1 MSRPIQINN
10 HPFRFLL
17 YLEWILLALSVLI
30 LVLPY
35 SSPRSASRFPELAIL
50 NLTIFGLMGLRLP
63 TSNNIVKI
71 IYTACGIS
79 LIFITSLFGGRPD
92 RPFPFL
98 YMILVIRSCLMFQL
112 PGRLS
117 VTFVSFSLFLI
128 TLIYRI
134 PHSSRRNPLLSA
146 APERVIFFTLSL
158 ALLSG
163 LSLVFV
169 LMLMNTVLSE
179 RQSREDLAIANE
191 KLRQYALRIE
201 NQATLEERNRIAREI
216 HDSLGHSLTALNLQ
230 LETALKLYQ
239 ANPDKAF
246 SFLSRAKEL
255 GSKALQDV
263 RHSVSTMR
271 SHPLQGKSLAEAIDI
286 LAEDFQKTN
295 NIILYC
301 SIDIEYPLAAEFNTA
316 IYRLIQESL
325 TNISKHAKATEVNIE
340 AAIHRGSLY
349 ITIQDNGRGFD
360 IEQNT
365 TGFGLQ
371 SMRDRTLSLGGNF
384 TINSA
389 FGCGCQIT
397 VEIPLA
403 RLI

>member
-17 YLEWILLALSVLI
+17 YLEWILLAISVI
-30 LVLPY
+30 TSVIPHP
-35 SSPRSASRFPELAIL
+35 SPRFSSKFPELTIL

-63 TSNNIVKI
+63 TGNHIMKI

-79 LIFITSLFGGRPD
+79 LIFITGLFGGRAD
-92 RPFPFL
+92 RLFPFL
-98 YMILVIRSCLMFQL
+98 YIILVTRSCLIFQL

-117 VTFVSFSLFLI
+117 VTFLSFTLFLL
-128 TLIYRI
+128 TLMYRMPRYPLP
-134 PHSSRRNPLLSA
+134 PHA
-146 APERVIFFTLSL
+146 QERFRYFTLSL
-158 ALLSG
+158 SLVFG

-169 LMLMNTVLSE
+169 LLLMNTVLSE
-179 RQSREDLAIANE
+179 RQSREELAIANE

-201 NQATLEERNRIAREI
+201 NQATLEERTRIAREI

-239 ANPDKAF
+239 ANPDQAY
-246 SFLSRAKEL
+246 SFLARAKEL

-271 SHPLQGKSLAEAIDI
+271 SHPLQNQSLSEAIDT
-286 LAEDFQKTN
+286 LAEDFQRSN
-295 NIILYC
+295 NIILH
-301 SIDIEYPLAAEFNTA
+301 SQINLVHPLSTEVNTA
-316 IYRLIQESL
+316 IYRILQESL
-325 TNISKHAKATEVNIE
+325 TNISKHAKATEVNLE
-340 AAIHRGSLY
+340 VSVNRGSLHL
-349 ITIQDNGRGFD
+349 IIQDNGRGFD
-360 IEQNT
+360 IQQNT
-365 TGFGLQ
+365 TGFGLK
-371 SMRDRTLSLGGNF
+371 SMRDRTLALGGKF
-384 TINSA
+384 SINTA

-397 VEIPLA
+397 VDIPLG